1 MKYAIQYTGNGN
13 SHIIMVMGDNGM
25 FSNIALTAGE
35 KDNLAHCKALVKLA
49 NEYVEAHDR
58 GDI

>member
-13 SHIIMVMGDNGM
+13 AHIMVMGDNGM
-25 FSNIALTAGE
+25 FSTIAFTAGE
-35 KDNLAHCKALVKLA
+35 KDNLTHCKALVEFA
-49 NEYVEAHDR
+49 NEYVEAHAR